1 MGTLAGM
8 AKDHV
13 FHFRLDETDR
23 GRLDALAAHYSA
35 PVATVVRILVAE
47 KFRELGLEVPP
58 APASASS
65 PARPKKGAKKRP

>member
-13 FHFRLDETDR
+13 FHFRLDEVDR
-23 GRLDALAAHYSA
+23 ARLDALAAHYSA

>member
-1 MGTLAGM
+1 M

-13 FHFRLDETDR
+13 FHFRLDEVDR

-47 KFRELGLEVPP
+47 KFRELGLEAPAVPP
-58 APASASS
+58 QASS
-65 PARPKKGAKKRP
+65 GVARAKKPARKRT